1 MAFEVSRPLRF
12 GDCDPAGIAY
22 FPSYLD
28 TLVGVVEEFFAA
40 VGAPW
45 PTLHHERGLA
55 VPTVRLDLT
64 FVRPGLHGD
73 VMVFALK
80 VMAVGGSSLDL
91 VHEVRVGETL
101 IWSATQR
108 LVATSTTT
116 KKAMRWPEDIRAGL
130 MAHLEPAA
138 V

>member
-22 FPSYLD
+22 FPAYLD
-28 TLVGVVEEFFAA
+28 ILVGVVEEFFAA
-40 VGAPW
+40 IGAPW
-45 PTLHHERGLA
+45 PTLGREWDIA

-64 FVRPGLHGD
+64 FSRPGLHGD
-73 VMVFALK
+73 VMDFSLHVA
-80 VMAVGGSSLDL
+80 AVGGSSLDL

-108 LVATSTTT
+108 LVATSTTSHT
-116 KKAMRWPEDIRAGL
+116 AMRWPNDIRAGL
-130 MAHLEPAA
+130 MAHLEPAP